1 MSSFLCLVIIPEYFV
16 IRLYQSALS
25 GQVILQSVY
34 FCSIFLSPAH
44 IFTQAFN
51 RVPVI
56 DAFVQTYPYGLYQC
70 ILVISGNY
78 AQDHLQI
85 IPVITFL
92 PPFQIIHPHGHL
104 PVARHMDKD
113 AFGYLHSG
121 VSRFSVGVVIN
132 GPSLSGTERMPADEF
147 PRILVVQLHIPFRFL
162 QPDGCLPAPVS
173 SAWQAV
179 IIPPVLHCI
188 VLAYMVFPH
197 LLLRWLWRPM
207 IGHEKAFLHG
217 KLFPGNKTGGP
228 VHLPVPRP
236 FKPFEGLPVQT
247 VPA

>member
-1 MSSFLCLVIIPEYFV
+1 MKYIYF
-16 IRLYQSALS
+16 
-25 GQVILQSVY
+25 Y
-34 FCSIFLSPAH
+34 FEL
-44 IFTQAFN
+44 T
-51 RVPVI
+51 
-56 DAFVQTYPYGLYQC
+56 L
-70 ILVISGNY
+70 
-78 AQDHLQI
+78 
-85 IPVITFL
+85 ITFL
-92 PPFQIIHPHGHL
+92 PPFQIIHPHGYL

>member
-1 MSSFLCLVIIPEYFV
+1 MATSL
-16 IRLYQSALS
+16 
-25 GQVILQSVY
+25 
-34 FCSIFLSPAH
+34 
-44 IFTQAFN
+44 
-51 RVPVI
+51 
-56 DAFVQTYPYGLYQC
+56 
-70 ILVISGNY
+70 
-78 AQDHLQI
+78 
-85 IPVITFL
+85 L
-92 PPFQIIHPHGHL
+92 PG
-104 PVARHMDKD
+104 HMDKD

-207 IGHEKAFLHG
+207 IGHEKAFFHG
-217 KLFPGNKTGGP
+217 KLFPGKKTGGP